1 MKQTTS
7 KSPPNE
13 EQLNKLLA
21 EYAAAGGDVSM
32 LSAGGKNAAAVALGR
47 QGGLK
52 GGRARAERLS
62 SEERRAIALKA
73 ATARWGTK
81 EKPSNE

>member
-1 MKQTTS
+1 MKRVTPKT
-7 KSPPNE
+7 PPNE
-13 EQLNKLLA
+13 EQLARLLA

-32 LSAGGKNAAAVALGR
+32 LSTGGKNAAAVALGR

-62 SEERRAIALKA
+62 SDERRAIALKA
-73 ATARWGTK
+73 ANARWGSK
-81 EKPSNE
+81 KANSDE